1 MLMRGRI
8 ALSLAVTLGA
18 VIGVARAKARA
29 DRSPTALAEFLEQKG
44 LGCCIDVITRRN
56 GWLCAGGAVD
66 APGDLHYLTDDIIK
80 RLPIPKVKQNILT
93 ALATDARDEA
103 ERRRRED
110 VRDEADRRRREAWT
124 RHWFENLLAAAE
136 TISRGFTL
144 GFGLS
149 FIYETLV
156 LSTDFYTA
164 VEDLGA
170 RVQLAIFRAA
180 VLGLAVAV
188 TAHGASLF
196 VPFSIRNTWVS
207 GRVGLEAL

>member
-1 MLMRGRI
+1 M
-8 ALSLAVTLGA
+8 LGA
-18 VIGVARAKARA
+18 ARAGGPIAA
-29 DRSPTALAEFLEQKG
+29 PTALAEFLEQQG
-44 LGCCIDVITRRN
+44 LGCCADVITRRN
-56 GWLCAGGAVD
+56 GWLRAGGAVD
-66 APGDLHYLTDDIIK
+66 APGDLHHLTDDIIK
-80 RLPIPKVKQNILT
+80 RLPIPRVKQNILT
-93 ALATDARDEA
+93 ALAAKAREDA
-103 ERRRRED
+103 ERRRRDEA
-110 VRDEADRRRREAWT
+110 RDEADRRRREAWT

-149 FIYETLV
+149 FIYETLI

-170 RVQLAIFRAA
+170 RVHRAAFRAA

-188 TAHGASLF
+188 TTHGASIF

-207 GRVGLEAL
+207 GSEGL